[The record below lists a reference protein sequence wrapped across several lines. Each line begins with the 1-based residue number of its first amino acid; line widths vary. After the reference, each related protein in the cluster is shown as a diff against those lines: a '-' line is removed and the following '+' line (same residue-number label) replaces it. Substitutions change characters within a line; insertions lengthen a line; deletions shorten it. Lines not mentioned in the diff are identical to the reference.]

1 MSDDFG
7 KSLGATMHQ
16 SIERLDELVCAIEKS
31 ANALDSLLSRPTRDT
46 TTTMNPT
53 KLRAAANALREQA
66 IGTRSHDAPLV
77 KAMIEALCWQRGIMG
92 GSIPCWHL
100 NGKILTTGDELPN
113 FTGDFADAFWLAQR
127 LCPKGVIKILRTA
140 ANAVEIIEKLPI
152 ELTAATLDH
161 LAASLES

>member
-7 KSLGATMHQ
+7 TSIGTTMHQ
-16 SIERLDELVCAIEKS
+16 SIERLDEIMCAIEKS
-31 ANALDSLLSRPTRDT
+31 AAALDILLSRPTQTATKMD
-46 TTTMNPT
+46 PT
-53 KLRAAANALREQA
+53 KLRTAAKALREQA
-66 IGTRSHDAPLV
+66 IGNRSHDAPLV
-77 KAMIEALCWQRGIMG
+77 KTMIEALCWQRGIMG

-113 FTGDFADAFWLAQR
+113 FTRDFADAFWLAQR
-127 LCPKGVIKILRTA
+127 LCPKAVIKILRTA

-152 ELTAATLDH
+152 EITAATLDH